1 MKFCQQLS
9 SYLRTKEYSGNRLFN
24 DMFEQ
29 AVLCDQGGYDSV
41 ALTEHHLINI
51 LMMPA
56 PLHFAIKIAQ
66 ATERINII
74 TAVVVLPLHDMRV
87 YAGEVIASQIFT
99 NNRLILGVGRGAF
112 AYEMAL
118 LDSPLDESREK
129 FNESLDVLNALLTKE
144 EVSWKGKYY
153 NFDKLTVMPR
163 PMTENGPPIMMAV
176 LNPEGIY
183 QCTKKGFHI
192 LTTPLSGDHQLM
204 LDQVD
209 GFNRA
214 KQELGQK
221 GEDLSLS
228 LSRVAFIAKNE
239 KDKIEKLEMAYEY
252 YSRFDN
258 VFTGPGKVSH
268 GMIDILPRKQSMEE
282 LDESLLICSV
292 EEMIDKL
299 SPYEEIGI
307 DRLILNMNFGA
318 SQKDTMTSI
327 QQFSEKVIPHFS

>member
-1 MKFCQQLS
+1 
-9 SYLRTKEYSGNRLFN
+9 
-24 DMFEQ
+24 
-29 AVLCDQGGYDSV
+29 
-41 ALTEHHLINI
+41 
-51 LMMPA
+51 
-56 PLHFAIKIAQ
+56 
-66 ATERINII
+66 
-74 TAVVVLPLHDMRV
+74 
-87 YAGEVIASQIFT
+87 
-99 NNRLILGVGRGAF
+99 
-112 AYEMAL
+112 
-118 LDSPLDESREK
+118 
-129 FNESLDVLNALLTKE
+129 
-144 EVSWKGKYY
+144 
-153 NFDKLTVMPR
+153 
-163 PMTENGPPIMMAV
+163 MTENGPPIMMAV

-192 LTTPLSGDHQLM
+192 LTTPLSGDDQLM

-239 KDKIEKLEMAYEY
+239 KDKREKLEMAYEY

-327 QQFSEKVIPHFS
+327 QQFAEKVSPHFS

>member
-1 MKFCQQLS
+1 
-9 SYLRTKEYSGNRLFN
+9 
-24 DMFEQ
+24 MFEQ

-66 ATERINII
+66 ATKKINII

-118 LDSPLDESREK
+118 LDSPLEKSREK

-144 EVSWKGKYY
+144 EVTWKGKYY

-214 KQELGQK
+214 KKELGQK

-228 LSRVAFIAKNE
+228 LSRVAFISKNE
-239 KDKIEKLEMAYEY
+239 KDKREKLEMAYEY

-282 LDESLLICSV
+282 LNESLLICSV

-318 SQKDTMTSI
+318 SHKDTMTSI
-327 QQFSEKVIPHFS
+327 QQFAEKVSPHFS

>member
-9 SYLRTKEYSGNRLFN
+9 SYLRTKEYTGNRLFN

-66 ATERINII
+66 ATKKINII

-118 LDSPLDESREK
+118 LDSPLEKSREK

-144 EVSWKGKYY
+144 EVTWKGKYY
-153 NFDKLTVMPR
+153 NFNKLTVMPR

-214 KQELGQK
+214 KKELGQK

-228 LSRVAFIAKNE
+228 LSRVAFISKNE
-239 KDKIEKLEMAYEY
+239 KDKREKLEMAYEY

-282 LDESLLICSV
+282 LNESLLICSV

-318 SQKDTMTSI
+318 SHKDTMTSI
-327 QQFSEKVIPHFS
+327 QQFAEKVSPHFS